1 MKQHYL
7 EFETEPMKIG
17 ARIADLREKAEQAPV
32 GGEDLQKLQQE
43 IESLEVEETKAVRQ
57 LYRQLSPWQKTQ
69 VARHPNRPH
78 GKDYIDALC
87 TGFTPIAGD
96 RRFAEDAA
104 IIAGFARLG
113 ETPVAVVAT
122 EKGTDTKS
130 RVKHNFG
137 MPKPEG
143 YRKAQR
149 LFALAEKFGLPI
161 VAFVDTPGAY
171 PGVEAEARGQADAIA
186 ACIED
191 AMGLR
196 VPFVTYI
203 TGEGGSGGALALATA
218 DRVFMLEH
226 SIYSVISPEGCASIL
241 WRSQQEAQKAAEA
254 LKITAQDIEE
264 LCLIEGIVPE
274 PVGGAHRDK
283 PLMIER
289 VGEHLRETLD
299 DLAQKGLEGF
309 SLHRRERFLN
319 LRPPSQQQG

>member
-7 EFETEPMKIG
+7 EFEKEPMNLS
-17 ARIADLREKAEQAPV
+17 ARIADLREQAAALEPDS
-32 GGEDLQKLQQE
+32 GDLQKLQQE
-43 IESLEVEETKAVRQ
+43 IESLEVAESKAVRQ
-57 LYRQLSPWQKTQ
+57 LYRHLTPWQKTQ
-69 VARHPNRPH
+69 VARHPGRPH
-78 GKDYIDALC
+78 GKDYIQELFTD
-87 TGFTPIAGD
+87 FTPIAGD
-96 RRFAEDAA
+96 RRFGEDAA
-104 IIAGFARLG
+104 ILAGFARLG

-122 EKGTDTKS
+122 EKGTETKT

-149 LFALAEKFGLPI
+149 LFALADKFGQPV

-171 PGVEAEARGQADAIA
+171 PGVEAEARGQAEAIA

-191 AMGLR
+191 AMGLQ

-241 WRSQQEAQKAAEA
+241 WRDQQEAQKAAEA
-254 LKITAQDIEE
+254 LKITAQDIAALGLVEDV
-264 LCLIEGIVPE
+264 VPE
-274 PVGGAHRDK
+274 PVGGAHRDRTQ
-283 PLMIER
+283 MINR
-289 VGEHLRETLD
+289 VGEHLRKTLD
-299 DLAQKGLEGF
+299 ELTEKRLEGF
-309 SLHRRERFLN
+309 SRHRRERFLN
-319 LRPPSQQQG
+319 LRSPSQQQ